1 MTSST
6 VIHNTTDSRFELQRG
21 PHLCIADYH
30 VEAGVM
36 HLTHTWVDSSLQG
49 QGIAAALV
57 DAAIRHARDHELRIH
72 PACSYVKAYMQRH
85 PETQDLLA

>member
-1 MTSST
+1 MTSLT
-6 VIHNTTDSRFELQRG
+6 VIHNSADSRFELQRG
-21 PHLCIADYH
+21 PHLCVADYH

-57 DAAIRHARDHELRIH
+57 DAAIRHARDHGLRIH

-85 PETQDLLA
+85 LETQDLLA